1 MKRSLKKTAGLVGGY
16 RRISLQTAKLCTHL
30 LCVVAKTS
38 LVVFFFLSDFSSVKI
53 FGKMSPTFDKKKI
66 GAQKKKK
73 KWRSGLGM
81 GMENTCAK
89 CQDLSLKN
97 GVNISTFMPNNK

>member
-38 LVVFFFLSDFSSVKI
+38 LVVFFFCLI
-53 FGKMSPTFDKKKI
+53 FRQSRYLGKCRPPSIKKNS
-66 GAQKKKK
+66 ARKKKK